1 MFINCLVDT
10 GAAYSLCSHDIIPP
24 NVIISPTSVQLCGV
38 TGAPLHILGAA
49 TLPVSFG
56 VVRKTQQLIVTTG
69 INHKIILGRNFM
81 SATDCEIS
89 FKNLT
94 LSIDDQHLPLI
105 KASSKPY
112 KHFLV
117 ANTTLAIK
125 PSSVALVKCNL
136 MKRGSSNKQNQSQA
150 YISTTG
156 IVHPQLRC
164 VTSSSGF

>member
-1 MFINCLVDT
+1 MKSGTWYL
-10 GAAYSLCSHDIIPP
+10 IPP
-24 NVIISPTSVQLCGV
+24 P
-38 TGAPLHILGAA
+38 A
-49 TLPVSFG
+49 LPVSFG

-69 INHKIILGRNFM
+69 INHKIILGLNFM

-112 KHFLV
+112 KHFLI

-136 MKRGSSNKQNQSQA
+136 MKRGSSNKQNQ
-150 YISTTG
+150 
-156 IVHPQLRC
+156 C
-164 VTSSSGF
+164 